1 MRIAHYSRT
10 EERGSYR
17 RAETGVKRFGGEGKE
32 MVPETPPPVKT
43 CWTGTQVKSILFCLM
58 SPHLITAQL
67 ICPGAICCRDAGA
80 LMWRCVDFELERSA
94 GVWSEWLGVF
104 STEQFPNR
112 R

>member
-1 MRIAHYSRT
+1 
-10 EERGSYR
+10 
-17 RAETGVKRFGGEGKE
+17 
-32 MVPETPPPVKT
+32 
-43 CWTGTQVKSILFCLM
+43 M

-112 R
+112 RPLDMIAVVQRIARLGPAPTQRSDRELS